1 MLSRLILSFSYWQSS
16 ISRIRSLCAVL
27 GCQSMADVN
36 FAHGAGTSSNTAH
49 GAGTSSNFAHGGEN
63 VELEDDMEEDPT
75 DVPEDILEAEV
86 EDFLHRV
93 HTFLKRNHVFHCVT
107 TMSANHCICRLSVR
121 GWKWMICR
129 SQTRSMSHS

>member
-1 MLSRLILSFSYWQSS
+1 
-16 ISRIRSLCAVL
+16 
-27 GCQSMADVN
+27 MADIN
-36 FAHGAGTSSNTAH
+36 FAHGAGTSSNIAH

-93 HTFLKRNHVFHCVT
+93 HIFLKKILFSIV
-107 TMSANHCICRLSVR
+107 SL
-121 GWKWMICR
+121 
-129 SQTRSMSHS
+129 